1 MEQQTPSCP
10 TCLVIAISAISGGG
24 KSTLAK
30 SLLPLLGD
38 ATTLSFDEYAPVY
51 CPTSVYPHD
60 FRRWLEEGAD
70 PNAWQTPQL
79 AEDVATLRQGTSI
92 VLPAKRAVPKPL
104 RQVSHLLQRD
114 TPLLF
119 PRKEQMIHA
128 ASFILLEEPFG
139 RQREALKPLIDY
151 VILLETPLEIALA
164 RRLLEVPEIPYFAKN
179 PDEGYQTMLA
189 YLRSYLHQ
197 SVRDMYIALLEQVR
211 QHCDL
216 VLDGTKPID
225 ELAREA
231 CKQIQALSQ

>member
-1 MEQQTPSCP
+1 MEQQKLSCS

-70 PNAWQTPQL
+70 PNAWQTPQFV
-79 AEDVATLRQGTSI
+79 EDVRTLRQGQSV
-92 VLPAKRAVPKPL
+92 VLPAKRAVPKAL
-104 RQVSHLLQRD
+104 RQVRHLLQRD

-119 PRKEQMIHA
+119 PRKEKMVHP

-139 RQREALKPLIDY
+139 REREALQPLIDY
-151 VILLETPLEIALA
+151 VILLDTPLEIALA
-164 RRLLEVPEIPYFAKN
+164 RRLLEVPAIPYFAKHL
-179 PDEGYQTMLA
+179 DEGYQAMLA
-189 YLRSYLHQ
+189 YLHSYLHH
-197 SVRDMYIALLEQVR
+197 SVREMYLALLQQVR

-216 VLDGTKPID
+216 VLDGTKPMD
-225 ELAREA
+225 ELATEA
-231 CKQIQALSQ
+231 CKHIQALSP